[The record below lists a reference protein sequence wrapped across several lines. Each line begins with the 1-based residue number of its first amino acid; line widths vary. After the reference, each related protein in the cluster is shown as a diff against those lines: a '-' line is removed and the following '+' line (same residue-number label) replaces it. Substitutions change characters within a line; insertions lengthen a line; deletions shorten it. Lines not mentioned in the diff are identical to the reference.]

1 MKRKERQMDFIVEVY
16 NRSPREPAQPTV
28 FRFADVKDS
37 REAWQKLA
45 WVSTIV
51 DPEKWIVTSSLSG

>member
-1 MKRKERQMDFIVEVY
+1 MDFIVEVY

-28 FRFADVKDS
+28 FPFAGVKDS
-37 REAWQKLA
+37 REAWEKLA